1 MVDPGLADL
10 GGVGDDARHRIFDY
24 LWERGVRSSD
34 LGIDPT
40 YANKVRNRRARVS
53 DSLLERMLKML
64 SLDEFAS
71 LVSSSQALDQ
81 ALQQVA

>member
-1 MVDPGLADL
+1 LVDPGLADL

-40 YANKVRNRRARVS
+40 YANKIRNRRARVS
-53 DSLLERMLKML
+53 DSLLEGAL
-64 SLDEFAS
+64 SPQDLGHDPRA
-71 LVSSSQALDQ
+71 
-81 ALQQVA
+81 